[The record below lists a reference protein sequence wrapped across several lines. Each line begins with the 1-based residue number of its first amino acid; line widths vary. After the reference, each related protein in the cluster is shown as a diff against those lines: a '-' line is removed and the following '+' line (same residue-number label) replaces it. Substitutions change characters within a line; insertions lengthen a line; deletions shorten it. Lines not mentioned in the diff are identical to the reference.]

1 MIVAILLLLIL
12 PETMRNPPAN
22 RDRNPPWTKAT
33 GIQARP

>member
-12 PETMRNPPAN
+12 PETMRNPP
-22 RDRNPPWTKAT
+22 WTKAT